1 MYPNGCNMSNHYVC
15 NNIMMCYDTIIYI
28 IVSFCVTMNT
38 KFISVCMKLSFNAYW
53 NEYSR
58 VSSNSDFN
66 NITG

>member
-1 MYPNGCNMSNHYVC
+1 MYPNGCNMSNHC
-15 NNIMMCYDTIIYI
+15 NNVMMCYDTIIYI
-28 IVSFCVTMNT
+28 IVSFRVTINT
-38 KFISVCMKLSFNAYW
+38 KFISICMKLSFNAYW